1 MEMMKMINDDMPS
14 LLSEIYLSWYN
25 QNKGSLIDAGQ
36 STLEKIR
43 VGALDFLTENAGKLF
58 QEITDDSSLNA
69 EIVNVFAQTF
79 IKHFWLSR
87 IGYANTDDF
96 FIKLSAFLQEKL
108 PVWAGFYKQLV
119 VDQKGLVTS
128 YGTIKIVGNNNL
140 HFVSAG
146 TVQSN
151 SDAKSQENGN
161 TNTSST
167 STTNSTTQGKSGST
181 VTGTIDRT
189 NTNANNSSSTTA
201 NTSSSN
207 GRLTLDADTPQDQVK
222 LDQKGS
228 SGDPYND
235 LTGVYDFK
243 YTSGVHGEFGE
254 EKGTQES
261 TSQNSGSTTEHEES
275 SNQTNTNTSSTT
287 TGTEK
292 ADSSTTSD
300 RASNTNTSSNSSNNT
315 ENTQASIND
324 SKTAYDQRTGS
335 LASLAMELSK
345 ITNGAYLEMFKD
357 AKKAGLFLAVY

>member
-1 MEMMKMINDDMPS
+1 MINDDMPS
-14 LLSEIYLSWYN
+14 LLSEIYLNWYN
-25 QNKGSLIDAGQ
+25 QNKGSLIDSGQ

-69 EIVNVFAQTF
+69 EIINVFAQTF
-79 IKHFWLSR
+79 VKHFWLSR
-87 IGYANTDDF
+87 IGYADADSF

-128 YGTIKIVGNNNL
+128 YGAIKVIGNNNL
-140 HFVSAG
+140 HFVSAAS
-146 TVQSN
+146 TQSN

-161 TNTSST
+161 TNTSSNSNSNST
-167 STTNSTTQGKSGST
+167 SEGKNSSTT
-181 VTGTIDRT
+181 TGTVDRT

-201 NTSSSN
+201 NTSSTS

-222 LDQKGS
+222 LNQKGS
-228 SGDPYND
+228 SGDPYTD

-261 TSQNSGSTTEHEES
+261 ASQNSGSTTEHENS
-275 SNQTNTNTSSTT
+275 TNQTNANTSSTT
-287 TGTEK
+287 TGTGK
-292 ADSSTTSD
+292 TDSNTTSD
-300 RASNTNTSSNSSNNT
+300 RTSNTNTSSNSSNST
-315 ENTQASIND
+315 ENTQASVND
-324 SKTAYDQRTGS
+324 SKTDYDQRTGS

-345 ITNGAYLEMFKD
+345 IANGSYLELFKD

>member
-1 MEMMKMINDDMPS
+1 MINDDDMPS
-14 LLSEIYLSWYN
+14 LLSEIYLNWYD
-25 QNKGSLIDAGQ
+25 QNKSSLIDSGQ

-43 VGALDFLTENAGKLF
+43 VGALDFLTENAGKMF

-79 IKHFWLSR
+79 VKHFWVSR
-87 IGYANTDDF
+87 IGYADTDDF

-108 PVWAGFYKQLV
+108 PIWAGFYKQLV
-119 VDQKGLVTS
+119 IDQKGLVTN

-146 TVQSN
+146 STQST

-161 TNTSST
+161 QNTSSN
-167 STTNSTTQGKSGST
+167 STTNSSNEGKTSS
-181 VTGTIDRT
+181 TGTGTVDRT

-207 GRLTLDADTPQDQVK
+207 GKLTLDADTPQDQIK
-222 LDQKGS
+222 LNNKGN
-228 SGDPYND
+228 SGDPYTD
-235 LTGVYDFK
+235 LTGVYGFK
-243 YTSGVHGEFGE
+243 YSSGVHGEFGE

-261 TSQNSGSTTEHEES
+261 TAQNSGSTTEHEES
-275 SNQTNTNTSSTT
+275 NNQTNTNTSSTT

-292 ADSSTTSD
+292 ADSNTTSD
-300 RASNTNTSSNSSNNT
+300 RTSNTNTSSSSTNNA

-324 SKTAYDQRTGS
+324 SSTTYDQRAGS

-345 ITNGAYLEMFKD
+345 IANGAYLELFKD

>member
-1 MEMMKMINDDMPS
+1 MINDDMPS

-25 QNKGSLIDAGQ
+25 QNKSSLIDANQ

-43 VGALDFLTENAGKLF
+43 VGALDFLTENVGKMF

-69 EIVNVFAQTF
+69 EIINVFAQTF

-87 IGYANTDDF
+87 IGYADTDDF

-108 PVWAGFYKQLV
+108 PVWANFYKQLV
-119 VDQKGLVTS
+119 VEQKGLATI
-128 YGTIKIVGNNNL
+128 YGTIKVIGNNNL

-146 TVQSN
+146 TTQSN
-151 SDAKSQENGN
+151 SDTKNQENGN
-161 TNTSST
+161 QNTSSN
-167 STTNSTTQGKSGST
+167 STTNSSNQGKSDST
-181 VTGTIDRT
+181 TNGTVDRT

-201 NTSSSN
+201 STSSTS
-207 GRLTLDADTPQDQVK
+207 GKLALDADTPQDQVK
-222 LDQKGS
+222 LNNKGN

-261 TSQNSGSTTEHEES
+261 TSQNSGSNTEHEES
-275 SNQTNTNTSSTT
+275 NNQTIANTSSTT

-292 ADSSTTSD
+292 TDSNTTSD
-300 RASNTNTSSNSSNNT
+300 RTSSTNTSSNSSNNT

-324 SKTAYDQRTGS
+324 SSTTYDQRTGS

-345 ITNGAYLEMFKD
+345 IANGAYLELFKD